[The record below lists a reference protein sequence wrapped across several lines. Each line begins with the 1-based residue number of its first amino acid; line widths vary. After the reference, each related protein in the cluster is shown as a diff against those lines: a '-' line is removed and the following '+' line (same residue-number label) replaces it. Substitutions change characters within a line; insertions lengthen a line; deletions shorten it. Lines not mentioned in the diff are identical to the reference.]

1 MLFSKKV
8 DVNRELSPK
17 LIKMID
23 AAIKDGVITEKEN
36 QAIRQRALKEGY
48 NMSRFD
54 VLLDRYLFD
63 RRSQKRVD
71 TESLMLNNAENID
84 EDTSL
89 TSSQKLSFKLKKLED
104 KWIRTIDDEF
114 FESKKRKLE
123 ERKDKDIKDF
133 IKLFP
138 VPTEKDDL
146 YDFINAIADKR
157 HGNHEN
163 EYQEKFNESIKKAK
177 ALYGNDPQFKP
188 LIERYTKFTWENLS
202 SDQRIPIILVLGAIL
217 TLLLYYFFL

>member
-1 MLFSKKV
+1 MFSKKV

-48 NMSRFD
+48 NMSTFD
-54 VLLDRYLFD
+54 MLFNRYLSQ
-63 RRSQKRVD
+63 RKSQKRVD
-71 TESLMLNNAENID
+71 TESLMLDNAENID

-89 TSSQKLSFKLKKLED
+89 TSSQKLNLKLKKLED
-104 KWIRTIDDEF
+104 EWIRTIDDEF
-114 FESKKRKLE
+114 FESKKDKLR
-123 ERKDKDIKDF
+123 ERRNKDIKDF

-138 VPTEKDDL
+138 VPTEKNDL
-146 YDFINAIADKR
+146 CDFINAIADKR
-157 HGNHEN
+157 HGVHEN

-177 ALYGNDPQFKP
+177 ALYGDDPQFKP
-188 LIERYTKFTWENLS
+188 LIEKYTKFSWENLS
-202 SDQRIPIILVLGAIL
+202 FAQRYLIYLAVGI
-217 TLLLYYFFL
+217 LLYLLFCIFFL